1 MLEDINI
8 NDPLEDVNEP
18 LEEESLEMI
27 DAKRH
32 HLVKSVMSVAAPSE
46 TTIDAELEVEQLDS
60 SVQIESEMHD

>member
-27 DAKRH
+27 DSKRPQQ
-32 HLVKSVMSVAAPSE
+32 VKSVMSVAAPSE
-46 TTIDAELEVEQLDS
+46 TTIDAELEVE
-60 SVQIESEMHD
+60 